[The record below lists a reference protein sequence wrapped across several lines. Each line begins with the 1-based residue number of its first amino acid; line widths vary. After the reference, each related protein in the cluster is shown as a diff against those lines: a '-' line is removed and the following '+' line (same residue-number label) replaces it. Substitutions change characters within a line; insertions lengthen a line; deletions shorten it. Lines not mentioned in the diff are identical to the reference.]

1 MTKPNNWLAVILVL
15 IGLPV
20 GLLNATQAQSQLV
33 VGTWGGHY
41 EVGQQKVFFKPFEGL
56 AKIEVDPVP
65 HGGNLHKLIAKH
77 VSGHQKWDV
86 LDLDQVSLE
95 NACRSGFVTSIDQE
109 ILPPGI
115 GGLKP
120 EEDFLTGG
128 IHECGIANSAW
139 SKIFA
144 VKLSAFEESPPP
156 QSIAELFDLE
166 NHPGGRGFFKSPEGL
181 LELALLS
188 EGVPQAEIY
197 STLASETGLQRAL
210 DKLTTIRK
218 QIFWLKSSQ
227 QGLDLL
233 EEGKIKIAQGFHNDL
248 LAMASNQEN
257 GIALLWDHQLL
268 ALSYWAVVASSA
280 VKDKALEFV
289 SFATSPGA
297 TASQASFL
305 GYGPSRRSAQSLV
318 REDLRAY
325 MPTHPDHL
333 QSSFMIDF
341 YWWDNEG
348 RKAKSAFWNWHR
360 SGVK

>member
-1 MTKPNNWLAVILVL
+1 
-15 IGLPV
+15 
-20 GLLNATQAQSQLV
+20 
-33 VGTWGGHY
+33 
-41 EVGQQKVFFKPFEGL
+41 
-56 AKIEVDPVP
+56 
-65 HGGNLHKLIAKH
+65 
-77 VSGHQKWDV
+77 
-86 LDLDQVSLE
+86 
-95 NACRSGFVTSIDQE
+95 
-109 ILPPGI
+109 
-115 GGLKP
+115 
-120 EEDFLTGG
+120 
-128 IHECGIANSAW
+128 
-139 SKIFA
+139 
-144 VKLSAFEESPPP
+144 
-156 QSIAELFDLE
+156 
-166 NHPGGRGFFKSPEGL
+166 
-181 LELALLS
+181 
-188 EGVPQAEIY
+188 
-197 STLASETGLQRAL
+197 L